1 MRTIYLGCDKD
12 FRRGAWLAG
21 GRSFLMVLPSY
32 QNHTSFLDI
41 TKAPSSF
48 LQHRVVSPIFAVNGP
63 RVLHCAIVSDLTHPA
78 GFALFIVPRIPT
90 KQVTSKTINHESC
103 GTNLW
108 RWVPADLRAVEVW
121 ISNVWTGGRKHILMI
136 HRQISRRLV

>member
-1 MRTIYLGCDKD
+1 MRAMFLGCDKD

-21 GRSFLMVLPSY
+21 GRSFLKVLPSY

-41 TKAPSSF
+41 TKAPSSL
-48 LQHRVVSPIFAVNGP
+48 LQHLVVSLVFAVNGL
-63 RVLHCAIVSDLTHPA
+63 RALNCAIVSALTHPA

-90 KQVTSKTINHESC
+90 KQLTSKTINHESC

-108 RWVPADLRAVEVW
+108 RWVPADLRVVEVW
-121 ISNVWTGGRKHILMI
+121 ISVIWTGGWKHILMI